1 MTSQGG
7 PSRGHSRNLSA
18 SSIGS
23 TASSMGMPED
33 LRRRPAPLAMAK
45 DPNKRAMMSIDTYN
59 PVTGSPGQQYAYFPQ
74 SPTGFSTP
82 TSTTFSA
89 GPASPGFTSPSSSIS
104 RSSFYNGARHGRRL
118 SVPSGANPYQ
128 SAAYPPPYYS
138 PMPVHANPVYS
149 QQSSVYASPTSS
161 IFSHGRRDSETELE
175 FRRRTWHSGT
185 YPGYTQR
192 PATSGLMYGQTI
204 DESRPAMSQQS
215 AASQVTRLPGIESFD
230 HAPPHAARQPASSP
244 MMIDAEPRPA
254 SSGRPSDAGLH
265 QNLTRLDIA
274 SANNPLSDGQWQ
286 TSHMIPSQPGYF
298 VQQTSGGPPQIM
310 QTQPPPNHEQPST
323 PRRNKR
329 QAWYGGPVGP
339 VTFSRP
345 SPEDSGSSDGVPTP
359 LTQQGSEYH
368 PVIISQ
374 NEPYPTHAPTAVPV
388 GGPDGQHKVHATSH
402 PLPHLQQQPQ
412 AKPEPIR
419 TDSGFQSFA
428 PTQGH
433 VQAAQQHTYALQA
446 GHDPRFAAG
455 YIQAPTH
462 PEARND
468 MGRLEALVAV
478 ATSENRAV
486 ENRN

>member
-1 MTSQGG
+1 MSSQGG
-7 PSRGHSRNLSA
+7 HSRGHSRNLSA

-23 TASSMGMPED
+23 TASSIGIPDD
-33 LRRRPAPLAMAK
+33 LRRRPAPLAMAN
-45 DPNKRAMMSIDTYN
+45 DPNKRAMMNMEYN
-59 PVTGSPGQQYAYFPQ
+59 PVTGSPSQQYAYYPQ

-82 TSTTFSA
+82 TSTTFST
-89 GPASPGFTSPSSSIS
+89 GPASPGFTSPPSSIS

-128 SAAYPPPYYS
+128 NTSYPPPYYS
-138 PMPVHANPVYS
+138 PIPVHANPVYS
-149 QQSSVYASPTSS
+149 QQSSTYASPTSS
-161 IFSHGRRDSETELE
+161 VFSHGRRDSETELE

-192 PATSGLMYGQTI
+192 PATSGLMYGQTP
-204 DESRPAMSQQS
+204 DEPRPAMSQQS

-230 HAPPHAARQPASSP
+230 HAPPHTARQPASSP
-244 MMIDAEPRPA
+244 MLIDAEPRPA

-274 SANNPLSDGQWQ
+274 SANNPPSDTQWQ
-286 TSHMIPSQPGYF
+286 AVHPSSNQPGYF
-298 VQQTSGGPPQIM
+298 VQQISGGPPQIM
-310 QTQPPPNHEQPST
+310 PTQPPVHHEQPST

-339 VTFSRP
+339 VTFGRP

-359 LTQQGSEYH
+359 LTQQGGEYH

-374 NEPYPTHAPTAVPV
+374 NEPYPAHAPTAVPV
-388 GGPDGQHKVHATSH
+388 GGPDDQHKVHASSH
-402 PLPHLQQQPQ
+402 SLPHLHQQQRQ
-412 AKPEPIR
+412 AKPEPTR
-419 TDSGFQSFA
+419 ADSGFQSFA
-428 PTQGH
+428 PEQGH

-455 YIQAPTH
+455 YIQAPNH
-462 PEARND
+462 PETRND